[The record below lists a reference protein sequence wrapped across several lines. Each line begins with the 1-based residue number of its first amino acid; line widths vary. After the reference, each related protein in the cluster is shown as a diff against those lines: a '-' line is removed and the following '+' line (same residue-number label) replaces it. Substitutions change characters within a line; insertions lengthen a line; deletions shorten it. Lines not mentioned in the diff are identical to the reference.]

1 MLYQLRTIGAGVA
14 VLALCFLL
22 ASSSWQFLLLGFAIA
37 SIVWAFWSWSA
48 QLRAEQPV
56 QPKPLEFTDERRRR
70 RQRRDPATVYS
81 FPSHDWDVQSTS
93 Y

>member
-14 VLALCFLL
+14 VVALCFLL

-48 QLRAEQPV
+48 QLRPEKPAQPT
-56 QPKPLEFTDERRRR
+56 PLEFGEPRRRR
-70 RQRRDPATVYS
+70 RQRRDPANVYS
-81 FPSHDWDVQSTS
+81 FPANEWDAQTTV
-93 Y
+93 